1 MVQRQAQF
9 ARMCKISMRALRQI
23 EHNEGNPTLQTLNS
37 IFNVFG
43 LQMGVIKRVQP
54 D

>member
-23 EHNEGNPTLQTLNS
+23 EHNEGNLTLQTLNS